1 MKPFIH
7 ARSSAAKFGG
17 KPEDYLPIH
26 DFMDSSKAALADVRH
41 RAVFH
46 SAFGIFIVEKV
57 FGTTITNSTGRA
69 VSTRDVAEQHV
80 MEDLGTIPTLESWL
94 RNMRIE
100 PWMSGAVK
108 VRGKVKHIPMEKT
121 DDRID

>member
-26 DFMDSSKAALADVRH
+26 DFMDSSKSALADVRH

-57 FGTTITNSTGRA
+57 FGVTITNSAGRA